1 MCFYLKECFPKK
13 MGMCMET
20 KRSRAE
26 EISEGGGKVKERGGA
41 ERILKKLKKKARFFV
56 LHSQIG
62 ENMSS
67 DNTF

>member
-1 MCFYLKECFPKK
+1 MCTK
-13 MGMCMET
+13 T

-41 ERILKKLKKKARFFV
+41 ERILKKLKEKARFFV

-62 ENMSS
+62 ENMGFG
-67 DNTF
+67 NTF

>member
-1 MCFYLKECFPKK
+1 MCTK
-13 MGMCMET
+13 T

-56 LHSQIG
+56 LDSQIG

-67 DNTF
+67 DNMF